1 MRNLQFQAMVIGA
14 ALAVSGMACKKE
26 EPKAEAPKAEAA
38 GEAKKGDPAAEAP
51 KAEEP
56 KKDEA
61 KAPEAAPAPAAAA
74 GLTPEQVAEIKTKA
88 GSDKIDDKLAALRL
102 AVSALKTAQLDEKGL
117 AFKPDQPGVA
127 AATDALNLIA
137 SMATNPTLAE
147 ADKAKFKAEFLPL
160 LADVARLGSAP
171 VRTVVANGAA
181 CTALAGDPASL
192 EAIDKV
198 LGESVVNQGWN
209 DLFDCVMTRGPME
222 HARAVEKKTDYDR
235 WSSIERQIAVFSA
248 QKNVAAHSYLLG
260 NWMGFKGKNPKIGAG
275 IVAVYATLDNNAKN
289 LAHTVLTNQCDKEA
303 GAKVIE
309 ELKKMP
315 EGSPEQSWAKALDTA
330 LKACK

>member
-1 MRNLQFQAMVIGA
+1 MRRLKVQAMMIGA
-14 ALAVSGMACKKE
+14 ALAVTGSACKKE
-26 EPKAEAPKAEAA
+26 EPKTEAPKAEAPA
-38 GEAKKGDPAAEAP
+38 AAAAAKKEEPP
-51 KAEEP
+51 KEEP
-56 KKDEA
+56 KKEEA
-61 KAPEAAPAPAAAA
+61 KAPEAAPAAAA
-74 GLTPEQVAEIKTKA
+74 GLTPEQIAEIKTKA
-88 GSDKIDDKLAALRL
+88 ASDKIDDKLAGLRL
-102 AVSALKTAQLDEKGL
+102 AASALKSAQLDDKAL
-117 AFKPDQPGVA
+117 AFKPDQPAVA

-147 ADKAKFKAEFLPL
+147 ADKAKFKAEFLPI
-160 LADVARLGSAP
+160 LADAARLGAAP
-171 VRTVVANGAA
+171 VRTVIANGAA

-198 LGESVVNQGWN
+198 LGESAVNQGWN

-222 HARAVEKKTDYDR
+222 YARAVEKKTDYDR
-235 WSSIERQIAVFSA
+235 WSTIDRQVAVFTA
-248 QKNVAAHSYLLG
+248 QKNPAAHSYLLG

-275 IVAVYATLDNNAKN
+275 IVAAYATMDNNTKG

-309 ELKKMP
+309 ELKKTP
-315 EGSPEQSWAKALDTA
+315 EGSVEQSWAKALDTG

>member
-1 MRNLQFQAMVIGA
+1 MRTLQFQAMVVGA
-14 ALAVSGMACKKE
+14 ALAVSGLACKKE
-26 EPKAEAPKAEAA
+26 EPKTEAPKAEAA
-38 GEAKKGDPAAEAP
+38 GEVKKDEAKAEAP
-51 KAEEP
+51 KAEEA
-56 KKDEA
+56 KKEEA
-61 KAPEAAPAPAAAA
+61 KAPEAAPAAAA
-74 GLTPEQVAEIKTKA
+74 GLTPEQIAEIKTKA
-88 GSDKIDDKLAALRL
+88 GSDKIDDKLAGLRL
-102 AVSALKTAQLDEKGL
+102 AVSALKTAQLDEKAL
-117 AFKPDQPGVA
+117 KFKPDQPAVA

-147 ADKAKFKAEFLPL
+147 ADKAKCKAEFVPV
-160 LADVARLGSAP
+160 LADAARLGAAP
-171 VRTVVANGAA
+171 VRTIVASGAA

-222 HARAVEKKTDYDR
+222 FARAVEKKADYDR
-235 WSSIERQIAVFSA
+235 WSTIERQIAVFSA

-275 IVAVYATLDNNAKN
+275 IVTVYATLDNNAKN

-303 GAKVIE
+303 GGKVIE
-309 ELKKMP
+309 ELKKAP
-315 EGSPEQSWAKALDTA
+315 EGSPEQSWAKALDA
-330 LKACK
+330 GLKACK